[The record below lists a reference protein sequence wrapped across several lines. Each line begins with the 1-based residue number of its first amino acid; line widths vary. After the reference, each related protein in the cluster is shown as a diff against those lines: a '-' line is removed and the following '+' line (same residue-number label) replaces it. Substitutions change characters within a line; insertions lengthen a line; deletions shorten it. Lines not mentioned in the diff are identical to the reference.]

1 MSRCLYCDSPE
12 ECYKSCD
19 CAKCLNPEGYR
30 YWKEN
35 HPDEYRASQ
44 QRQKNSAYREK
55 MREAIAEARNILNEH
70 RFLRD
75 KANAKKP

>member
-1 MSRCLYCDSPE
+1 MSRCLCCDSPE
-12 ECYKSCD
+12 DCYKGCD
-19 CAKCLNPEGYR
+19 CAKYLNPEGYG

-44 QRQKNSAYREK
+44 QRQKNPTYREK